1 MKLSGKLLIR
11 CDMRRIVCYMLLML
25 VAMACAK
32 FEEPANSK
40 ITVDAPDTLYAEF
53 DDVDTRTYL
62 ENDMYLRWTAGDEIS
77 FFPVTSNVRYRFE
90 GETGANNGSF
100 EKITPGTASGS
111 ALANCYAV
119 YPYAEDT
126 SINSDGV
133 ISFTL
138 PAIQYYQPN
147 SFGLGANVMV
157 AVTANAY
164 DNILRFKNACGY
176 LKLKLYA
183 DNDATVVKSI
193 ELKGNKGEKLSG
205 SATITAEYNGNPVVT
220 MNSGATTSIKLN
232 CGNGVLL
239 SKNADEPTTF
249 LFVIPAITFAE
260 GFTMTVTDVDGNVY
274 EKATTKK
281 FDIERNIIQPMAA
294 LKAKLKP
301 ANNEIWYT
309 TTDGNKLD
317 LSADKFG
324 ATITSH
330 TPHEERDGVWVVT
343 FGSDL
348 TILGVEGA
356 WKGAFDSL
364 KTLKSVVLPD
374 SITKICAY
382 SFYNCSALES
392 VVLPANLQTI
402 GAQSFVKAKLTTI
415 NIPASVTSI
424 ENKAFDQSLLTTIN
438 VFATT
443 PPSLT
448 NQLVFPSTV
457 ITVYVPE
464 NSISDYRKDYYWN
477 YFTIKAL
484 PEELLGGGSEGDNSG
499 NEGGDSGEGGSGDGE
514 QGGGSGDGGDGGNTG
529 DGTEGGDDNEGN
541 EGGEPTPDEPVTPP
555 ATSGSVLRYTTSDGN
570 AIELRTSH
578 LNASVESHKK
588 QGNEWVVTFK
598 GTLTALGVDGSNNGA
613 FENCSTLTSITIPDS
628 VTAMYSYTFY
638 ECTNLQSV
646 TLSNNLQLIGEMS
659 FYNCKSLT
667 EVTIPA
673 SVKTIE
679 GAAFYD
685 CSNLTTVTCYATT
698 PPALGDDVVF
708 PAGVTIRVPDSAIG
722 AYLQSSFWK
731 AYTIETISGE
741 VNDDALM
748 YAPNDPNYIS
758 SDYSANGKYVALQT
772 ATEGK
777 GIDIVL
783 MGDGYSDRQVA
794 SGRYEADMR
803 KAMEAF
809 FSKEPYT
816 SFRHLFNV
824 YMVKLVSKREGCS
837 NDYAYGET
845 ALNCY
850 IKSDGVSIS
859 GDNGD
864 VYDYAKEIFGEQA
877 YEYNDG
883 PRIDESTLIVIM
895 NSDAYAGVCYQT
907 QPKYNTS
914 KSYGNGNALTY
925 FSLCGDDALFANLLI
940 HEAAGH
946 GFGKLGDEYFSSG
959 NGAIT
964 NYYYGEIKDFEQWGW
979 FKNVDATDGDALT
992 AQTIKWKHFLSDSRY
1007 TGLVGIY
1014 EGAYSF
1020 PLNAYRP
1027 SDNSIMR
1034 HVKESDGEFNAPS
1047 REAIYYRIHKLAYGD
1062 SWTYNFETFAA
1073 WDAKNR

>member
-1 MKLSGKLLIR
+1 
-11 CDMRRIVCYMLLML
+11 ML

-32 FEEPANSK
+32 FEEPTNSK

-53 DDVDTRTYL
+53 DDEDTRTYL
-62 ENDMYLRWTAGDEIS
+62 EQDKLRWTAGDEIS

-90 GETGANNGSF
+90 GETGANSGSF

-126 SINSDGV
+126 SINSDGI

-138 PAIQYYQPN
+138 PTVQYYQPN

-183 DNDATVVKSI
+183 DNDATVKSI

-220 MNSGATTSIKLN
+220 MGSGATTSIKLD
-232 CGNGVLL
+232 CGNGVTL
-239 SKNADEPTTF
+239 SSDADEPTTF

-274 EKATTKK
+274 EKATKNG
-281 FDIERNIIQPMAA
+281 FDIERNMIQPMAA
-294 LKAKLKP
+294 LKAKFKP

-309 TTDGNKLD
+309 TTDGKKLD
-317 LSADKFG
+317 LNADRFG
-324 ATITSH
+324 TTITKQ
-330 TPHEERDGVWVVT
+330 EERDGVWVVT
-343 FGSDL
+343 FDSDL
-348 TILGVEGA
+348 TKLGKDGA
-356 WKGAFDSL
+356 MFGAFDSL

-382 SFYNCSALES
+382 SFYNCSELVS

-424 ENKAFDQSLLTTIN
+424 ENKAFEQSSLATIN

-443 PPSLT
+443 PPTLT
-448 NQLVFPSTV
+448 NQWVFPSTA
-457 ITVYVPE
+457 IAYVPE
-464 NSISDYRKDYYWN
+464 ESINKYRNHAYWQ
-477 YFTIKAL
+477 YFTIKTL

-499 NEGGDSGEGGSGDGE
+499 SGDSGDGEQGGGSGDGE
-514 QGGGSGDGGDGGNTG
+514 QGGGSGDGGDDNEGGDSG
-529 DGTEGGDDNEGN
+529 DGTEGGSGNEGGDDNEGN
-541 EGGEPTPDEPVTPP
+541 EGGDPTPDEPVVPP
-555 ATSGSVLRYTTSDGN
+555 TTTNCEIRYTTSDGN
-570 AIELRTSH
+570 AITLRTNCF
-578 LNASVESHKK
+578 NASVASHVK

-598 GTLTALGVDGSNNGA
+598 GTLTAIGVSGSSTGA

-659 FYNCKSLT
+659 FYNCRSLT
-667 EVTIPA
+667 EITIPA
-673 SVKTIE
+673 SVTTIG

-685 CSNLTTVTCYATT
+685 CSSLTTVTCYATT

-708 PAGVTIRVPDSAIG
+708 FPGGVTIRVPDSAIG
-722 AYLQSSFWK
+722 AYLQHPLWK

-748 YAPNDPNYIS
+748 YAPNDPNYVS
-758 SDYSANGKYVALQT
+758 TDFSENGKYVALQT
-772 ATEGK
+772 ASEGN

-783 MGDGYSDRQVA
+783 MGDGYSDRQIA

-824 YMVKLVSKREGCS
+824 YMVKCVSKREGCYT
-837 NDYAYGET
+837 DYTYGDT

-859 GDNGD
+859 GDGST
-864 VYDYAKEIFGEQA
+864 VFTYAREIFGEQG
-877 YEYNDG
+877 YPDNNG
-883 PRIDESTLIVIM
+883 PRTDESTLIVIM

-907 QPKYNTS
+907 SPKYNTS
-914 KSYGNGNALTY
+914 KNYGNGNALTY

-964 NYYYGEIKDFEQWGW
+964 NYYYYEIKDFEQWGW
-979 FKNVDATDGDALT
+979 FKNVDATAPEGEALT

-1020 PLNAYRP
+1020 PTNAYRP
-1027 SDNSIMR
+1027 SENSIMR
-1034 HVKESDGEFNAPS
+1034 HVKESDGKFNAPS

-1062 SWTYNFETFAA
+1062 SWTYKFEEFAT

>member
-1 MKLSGKLLIR
+1 
-11 CDMRRIVCYMLLML
+11 MRRIVCYMLLML

-32 FEEPANSK
+32 FEEPTNSK

-62 ENDMYLRWTAGDEIS
+62 EQEKYLRWTAGDEIS
-77 FFPVTSNVRYRFE
+77 FFPVTSNVRYRFK
-90 GETGANNGSF
+90 GETGANSGSF
-100 EKITPGTASGS
+100 DKITSGEVS
-111 ALANCYAV
+111 GDALANCYAV

-133 ISFTL
+133 ISFML
-138 PAIQYYQPN
+138 PTVQYYQPN
-147 SFGLGANVMV
+147 SFGLGANTMV
-157 AVTANAY
+157 AVTANAN

-183 DNDATVVKSI
+183 DDATVKSI

-205 SATITAEYNGNPVVT
+205 SATITAEYDGNPVVT
-220 MNSGATTSIKLN
+220 MNSGATTSIKLD
-232 CGNGVLL
+232 CGDGVLL
-239 SKNADEPTTF
+239 SSDANEPTTF

-260 GFTMTVTDVDGNVY
+260 GFTMCVTDVDGNVY
-274 EKATTKK
+274 EKTTTKK
-281 FDIERNIIQPMAA
+281 FAIERNMIQPMAA
-294 LKAKLKP
+294 LKAVFKP

-309 TTDGNKLD
+309 TTDGKKLD
-317 LSADKFG
+317 LDADRFG
-324 ATITSH
+324 ATITLH
-330 TPHEERDGVWVVT
+330 TSHEERDGVWVVT
-343 FGSDL
+343 FGSNL
-348 TILGVEGA
+348 SVLGVEGA
-356 WKGAFDSL
+356 WNGAFEKKS
-364 KTLKSVVLPD
+364 TLKSVVLPD
-374 SITKICAY
+374 GMTKICAY
-382 SFYNCSALES
+382 SFLKCTALES
-392 VVLPANLQTI
+392 VVLPANLQKI
-402 GAQSFVKAKLTTI
+402 GAQSFVNTKLSEI
-415 NIPASVTSI
+415 NIPASVTEI
-424 ENKAFDQSLLTTIN
+424 GAKAFDGAPLTAVN

-443 PPSLT
+443 PPSIDDVTVFT
-448 NQLVFPSTV
+448 NRYTP
-457 ITVYVPE
+457 VYVPE
-464 NSISDYRKDYYWN
+464 ESIKVYENHAVWG
-477 YFTIKAL
+477 YFLIRAL

-499 NEGGDSGEGGSGDGE
+499 S
-514 QGGGSGDGGDGGNTG
+514 GDGGNTG
-529 DGTEGGDDNEGN
+529 DSGDDNEGGNSGDGGDDNEGGN
-541 EGGEPTPDEPVTPP
+541 TGDGGDDNEGTEGGEPTPEEPVVPP
-555 ATSGSVLRYTTSDGN
+555 TTTGSVIRYTTTDGSSLS
-570 AIELRTSH
+570 LRTWCFNSSVASH
-578 LNASVESHKK
+578 EK
-588 QGNEWVVTFK
+588 QGDEWVITFN
-598 GTLTALGVDGSNNGA
+598 GTLTAIGNGGSTGA
-613 FENCSTLTSITIPDS
+613 FENCTTLKSITIPDR
-628 VTAMYSYTFY
+628 VTILYQYAFY
-638 ECTNLQSV
+638 GCSSLESV
-646 TLSNNLQLIGEMS
+646 TLSSNVEEIGYQS
-659 FYNCKSLT
+659 FFECTSLT
-667 EVTIPA
+667 EITIPA
-673 SVKTIE
+673 SITTI
-679 GAAFYD
+679 GGTAFYD
-685 CSNLTTVTCYATT
+685 CSSLTTVTCYATT

-722 AYLQSSFWK
+722 AYLQHSLWK

-748 YAPNDPNYIS
+748 YAPNDPNYTS
-758 SDYSANGKYVALQT
+758 TDYSANGKYVALQT
-772 ATEGK
+772 ATEGN

-824 YMVKLVSKREGCS
+824 YMVTLVSKHEGCTGS
-837 NDYAYGET
+837 YDYGAT

-850 IKSDGVSIS
+850 IKSDGVSIG
-859 GDNGD
+859 GDNYT
-864 VYDYAKEIFGEQA
+864 VYAYAREIFGEQS
-877 YEYNDG
+877 YPDNNG
-883 PRIDESTLIVIM
+883 PRTDESTLIVIM

-907 QPKYNTS
+907 SPKYNTT
-914 KSYGNGNALTY
+914 KNYGNGNALTY

-964 NYYYGEIKDFEQWGW
+964 NYYYYEIKDFEQWGW
-979 FKNVDATDGDALT
+979 FKNVDATVGDALT

-1007 TGLVGIY
+1007 SDLVGIY

-1020 PLNAYRP
+1020 AKNAYRP

-1034 HVKESDGEFNAPS
+1034 HVKESDGKFNAPS

-1062 SWTYNFETFAA
+1062 SWTYNFEDFAT

>member
-1 MKLSGKLLIR
+1 
-11 CDMRRIVCYMLLML
+11 MLLML

-53 DDVDTRTYL
+53 DDEDTRTYL
-62 ENDMYLRWTAGDEIS
+62 EQEKYLRWTAGDEIS
-77 FFPVTSNVRYRFE
+77 YFLVTSNVRYRFK
-90 GETGANNGSF
+90 GETGANSGSF
-100 EKITPGTASGS
+100 EKITSGTTSGS

-138 PAIQYYQPN
+138 PAIQYYQEN
-147 SFGLGANVMV
+147 SFGLGANTMV
-157 AVTANAY
+157 AVTANAE
-164 DNILRFKNACGY
+164 DKILRFKNACGY

-183 DNDATVVKSI
+183 DNATVKSI
-193 ELKGNKGEKLSG
+193 ELKGNNGEKLAG
-205 SATITAEYNGNPVVT
+205 AATIRAFYGGEPTVTMADNATATLTMDCGDGVALGKDKDSATQFWLVLP
-220 MNSGATTSIKLN
+220 ATTFEKGLTI
-232 CGNGVLL
+232 
-239 SKNADEPTTF
+239 
-249 LFVIPAITFAE
+249 
-260 GFTMTVTDVDGNVY
+260 TVTDTAGNEFV
-274 EKATTKK
+274 KSTTKSVA
-281 FDIERNIIQPMAA
+281 IERNMIQPMAA
-294 LKAKLKP
+294 LKAEFKATEPAKPAKP

-309 TTDGNKLD
+309 TTDGKQ
-317 LSADKFG
+317 LSLIEDRFDAK
-324 ATITSH
+324 ITSH
-330 TPHEERDGVWVVT
+330 EQRDGVWVVT
-343 FGSDL
+343 FDKNL
-348 TILGVEGA
+348 EMLGKENSYS
-356 WKGAFDSL
+356 GAFES
-364 KTLKSVVLPD
+364 KSTLKSVVLPD
-374 SITKICAY
+374 GITEIGIY
-382 SFYNCSALES
+382 SFYRCTSLES
-392 VVLPANLQTI
+392 VVLPANLREI
-402 GAQSFVKAKLTTI
+402 GAQSFFATILSEI

-424 ENKAFDQSLLTTIN
+424 EHKAFNSNSKLKTVN
-438 VFATT
+438 VFATI
-443 PPSLT
+443 PPTLR
-448 NQLVFPSTV
+448 NQEVFPSTA
-457 ITVYVPE
+457 ITVYVPKA
-464 NSISDYRKDYYWN
+464 SIKTYEQHSVWGN
-477 YFTIKAL
+477 FLIKAL

-499 NEGGDSGEGGSGDGE
+499 NEGGDSGDGGSGDGE
-514 QGGGSGDGGDGGNTG
+514 QGGDSGDGGDDNEGGNSG
-529 DGTEGGDDNEGN
+529 DGNEGGNGN
-541 EGGEPTPDEPVTPP
+541 EGGEPTPDEPVVPP
-555 ATSGSVLRYTTSDGN
+555 TTSGSVLRYTTSDGN
-570 AIELRTSH
+570 AITLRTSY
-578 LNASVESHKK
+578 LNASVASHSK
-588 QGNEWVVTFK
+588 QGNEWVVTFN
-598 GTLTALGVDGSNNGA
+598 GTLTALGVSGSNTGA

-628 VTAMYSYTFY
+628 VTAMYRYTFY
-638 ECTNLQSV
+638 DCTNLQSIE
-646 TLSNNLQLIGEMS
+646 LSDNLQLIGEMS
-659 FYNCKSLT
+659 FYNCRSLT

-679 GAAFYD
+679 GAAFFD
-685 CSNLTTVTCYATT
+685 CTSLTTVTCYATT

-722 AYLQSSFWK
+722 AYLQHPLWK

-748 YAPNDPNYIS
+748 YAPNDPDYES
-758 SDYSANGKYVALQT
+758 TDYSQNGKYVALQT
-772 ATEGK
+772 KTEGN

-783 MGDGYSDRQVA
+783 MGDGYSDRQIA

-824 YMVKLVSKREGCS
+824 YMVKCVSMHEGCTGS
-837 NDYAYGET
+837 LDYGAT

-850 IKSDGVSIS
+850 IKSDGVSIG
-859 GDNGD
+859 GDTGD

-895 NSDAYAGVCYQT
+895 NSDAYAGVCYLSS
-907 QPKYNTS
+907 PKYNTN
-914 KSYGNGNALTY
+914 KNYGNGATLSF

-964 NYYYGEIKDFEQWGW
+964 DYYHDEMKDFEQWGW
-979 FKNVDATDGDALT
+979 FKNVDATIGDALT

-1007 TGLVGIY
+1007 SGLVGIY

-1020 PLNAYRP
+1020 AKNAYRP

-1034 HVKESDGEFNAPS
+1034 HVKESDGKFNAPS

-1062 SWTYNFETFAA
+1062 SWTYNFETFAT

>member
-1 MKLSGKLLIR
+1 
-11 CDMRRIVCYMLLML
+11 ML

-32 FEEPANSK
+32 FDEPTNSK

-53 DDVDTRTYL
+53 DDEDTRTYL
-62 ENDMYLRWTAGDEIS
+62 EQEKYLRWTAGDEIS

-90 GETGANNGSF
+90 GETGANSGSF
-100 EKITPGTASGS
+100 EKITEGEASGS

-138 PAIQYYQPN
+138 PQVQYYQEN
-147 SFGLGANVMV
+147 SFGLGANTMV
-157 AVTANAY
+157 AVTANAN
-164 DNILRFKNACGY
+164 DKILRFKNACGY

-183 DNDATVVKSI
+183 DNDATVKSI
-193 ELKGNKGEKLSG
+193 ELKGNNGEKLAG
-205 SATITAEYNGNPVVT
+205 AATIRAFYGGEPTVTMADNATATLTMDCGDGVALGKDKDSATQFW
-220 MNSGATTSIKLN
+220 L
-232 CGNGVLL
+232 
-239 SKNADEPTTF
+239 
-249 LFVIPAITFAE
+249 VIPAIIFEKGLTI
-260 GFTMTVTDVDGNVY
+260 TVTDVNGGEYVKSTSNSV
-274 EKATTKK
+274 T
-281 FDIERNIIQPMAA
+281 IERNMIQPMKA
-294 LKAKLKP
+294 LKAEFKATEPAKPAKP

-309 TTDGNKLD
+309 TTDGEKLD
-317 LSADKFG
+317 LKADRLG
-324 ATITSH
+324 TAITKQ
-330 TPHEERDGVWVVT
+330 EERDGVWVVT
-343 FGSDL
+343 FDKNL
-348 TILGVEGA
+348 EMLGVEGA
-356 WKGAFDSL
+356 WNGAFES
-364 KTLKSVVLPD
+364 KSTLKSVVLPD
-374 SITKICAY
+374 SITKICGY
-382 SFYNCSALES
+382 SFYKCSALES

-402 GAQSFVKAKLTTI
+402 GNQSLSATKLTTI
-415 NIPASVTSI
+415 NIPATVKDI
-424 ENKAFDQSLLTTIN
+424 QYRAFKDTKLTTVN

-443 PPSLT
+443 PPSLYDE
-448 NQLVFPSTV
+448 NELPKGV
-457 ITVYVPE
+457 TVYVPE
-464 NSISDYRKDYYWN
+464 ASIKTYEQHSVWGN
-477 YFTIKAL
+477 FLIKAL

-499 NEGGDSGEGGSGDGE
+499 NEGGDSGNS
-514 QGGGSGDGGDGGNTG
+514 GDGGNTG
-529 DGTEGGDDNEGN
+529 DGGDDNEGGNSGDGTDGGDDNEGGSGN

-555 ATSGSVLRYTTSDGN
+555 VTSGSVLRYTTSDGN
-570 AIELRTSH
+570 AITLRTNCFNSSVASH
-578 LNASVESHKK
+578 VK
-588 QGNEWVVTFK
+588 QGNEWVVTFN
-598 GTLTALGVDGSNNGA
+598 GTLTALGASGSNTGA
-613 FENCSTLTSITIPDS
+613 FESCSTLTSITIPDS
-628 VTAMYSYTFY
+628 VTAMYRYTFY
-638 ECTNLQSV
+638 DCTNLQSIE
-646 TLSNNLQLIGEMS
+646 LSDNLQLIGEMS
-659 FYNCKSLT
+659 FYNCRSLT
-667 EVTIPA
+667 EITIPA
-673 SVKTIE
+673 SVTTIE

-685 CSNLTTVTCYATT
+685 CSNLSTVTCYATT

-722 AYLQSSFWK
+722 AYLRHSGWNK
-731 AYTIETISGE
+731 YTIETISGE

-748 YAPNDPNYIS
+748 YAPNDRSYVS
-758 SDYSANGKYVALQT
+758 TDFSENGKYKALQT
-772 ATEGK
+772 ASEGN

-783 MGDGYSDRQVA
+783 MGDGYSDRQIA

-803 KAMEAF
+803 MAMEAF

-824 YMVKLVSKREGCS
+824 YMVKCVSKTEGCYA
-837 NDYAYGET
+837 DYTYGDT

-850 IKSDGVSIS
+850 IKTDGVSIS
-859 GDNGD
+859 GDGSTI
-864 VYDYAKEIFGEQA
+864 YTYAREIFGEQN
-877 YEYNDG
+877 YPDNNG
-883 PRIDESTLIVIM
+883 PRTDESTLIVIM

-907 QPKYNTS
+907 SPKYNTT

-964 NYYYGEIKDFEQWGW
+964 NYYYYEIKDFEQWGW
-979 FKNVDATDGDALT
+979 FKNVDATMGNALT
-992 AQTIKWKHFLSDSRY
+992 SETIKWKHFLSDSRY

-1020 PLNAYRP
+1020 PTNAYRP

-1034 HVKESDGEFNAPS
+1034 HVKESDGKFNAPS